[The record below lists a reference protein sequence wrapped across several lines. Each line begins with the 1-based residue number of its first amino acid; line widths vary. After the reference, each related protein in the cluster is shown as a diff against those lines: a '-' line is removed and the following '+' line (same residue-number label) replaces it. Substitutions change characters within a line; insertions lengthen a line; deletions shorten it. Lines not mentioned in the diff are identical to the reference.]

1 MYVNMKRGGRGS
13 MEHDCF
19 HHGNHK
25 GGCSDGDVG
34 GGPDQ
39 GGTED
44 KAKWG
49 VTRRMFLRGSA
60 VSAAGLLLASAIP
73 RASAQSPGA
82 AQTFQFDQVPDLAKG
97 PAIPSKGYLVERLGD
112 GLYHVTEGSYQVMFL
127 TTGKGVIVVDAPPT
141 IGGSILRAIHDI
153 TNEPITH
160 VIYSHAH
167 ADHIGAAVLYPHT
180 AVRIAHEDTARLLR
194 AVPDPNRPVP
204 TVTFKNRYQL
214 SVGNQILQLEYKGP
228 NHTPGN
234 IFIYAPRQ
242 KVLMFVDVIFP
253 GWVPFEYL
261 AISQDIP
268 GWIKAHDQVL
278 AYPFERI
285 IAGHLTR
292 LGTRQ
297 DAITQHGYIRDLE
310 AASREAIATVKFEEI
325 MPRVKDPSNPWALF
339 VAYLDITAQR
349 ATDATLAKWRGRL
362 GGADVFTFRNA
373 STMIESLRV
382 DYGVLGP
389 FGIRK

>member
-1 MYVNMKRGGRGS
+1 MNSHIHLQSHRG
-13 MEHDCF
+13 F
-19 HHGNHK
+19 HQC
-25 GGCSDGDVG
+25 GCSHGHAQGHDQERAEDG
-34 GGPDQ
+34 
-39 GGTED
+39 
-44 KAKWG
+44 AKWG
-49 VTRRMFLRGSA
+49 VTRRMFLRGS
-60 VSAAGLLLASAIP
+60 VVGAAGLLIPSAIEP
-73 RASAQSPGA
+73 ASAQSPGT
-82 AQTFQFDQVPDLAKG
+82 AQTPQFDPVPAPAKG

-141 IGGSILRAIHDI
+141 IGGNILRAIHDV

-167 ADHIGAAVLYPHT
+167 ADHIGAAVLYPDT

-234 IFIYAPRQ
+234 IFMYAPKQ

-297 DAITQHGYIRDLE
+297 DAITQHAYIRDLE
-310 AASREAIATVKFEEI
+310 AASREAIASVKFEEV
-325 MPRVKDPSNPWALF
+325 MPRVKDPTNPWALF
-339 VAYLDITAQR
+339 LAYLDITAQR

-362 GGADVFTFRNA
+362 GGVDIFTFRNA